1 MHKWIVRFAFLG
13 GGPGGGGAEDGG
25 WVQGV
30 LEYLTRNAATCSS
43 VPRFFF
49 FFGSLFLFLLP
60 RRPIVS
66 PVPHFQSK
74 LRVEEALKAVATT
87 ASFSYTILRP
97 ALFMDNWAPTGMTP
111 ITAGTV
117 PGLAAPDVP
126 VKLIAV
132 ADIGRAAAV
141 AFGDAPTWG
150 AGRTISL
157 AGDEQTGAAVAATV
171 ARVRGRGEAF
181 AYVPA
186 PREALREAAP
196 EIYEM
201 ARFFDHPGYTDAA
214 TAETREILP
223 DALTVEAWLEVSPLK
238 GGDLP
243 PTKM

>member
-1 MHKWIVRFAFLG
+1 MQFRA
-13 GGPGGGGAEDGG
+13 P
-25 WVQGV
+25 
-30 LEYLTRNAATCSS
+30 
-43 VPRFFF
+43 FFF
-49 FFGSLFLFLLP
+49 FFGSLFLSLLP

-74 LRVEEALKAVATT
+74 LRVEEALKAAATT

-97 ALFMDNWAPTGMTP
+97 TLFMDNWAPTGMTP

-196 EIYEM
+196 EIYQM

-223 DALTVEAWLEVSPLK
+223 DALTVEAWLEVTPLK